1 MTSMNSSG
9 VLSSLNSTSALKIS
23 EGGVKRNANDAVAG
37 HQVHAD
43 GKRTEGSHICLLSL
57 SVSCGAK
64 GYCTRE
70 EWVERVSLSSGWEE
84 PWSCRRGR
92 HLSWAAIKK
101 SKHVKSFEKKKRE
114 TGSQEWK
121 RSQACQSKQVLTNKY
136 FCNWLVSLFCSDAFR
151 QEKRNRGE
159 LFALHKKAN

>member
-23 EGGVKRNANDAVAG
+23 EGGVKRNVNDAVAG

-43 GKRTEGSHICLLSL
+43 GKRTHIRLLSL
-57 SVSCGAK
+57 SVSCRAK

-92 HLSWAAIKK
+92 HLFWAAIKK
-101 SKHVKSFEKKKRE
+101 QKNMLSLLKKKRK
-114 TGSQEWK
+114 TDSQEWK
-121 RSQACQSKQVLTNKY
+121 SSQTCQSKQVLTKKY
-136 FCNWLVSLFCSDAFR
+136 FCNWLVSLFCSDAIR
-151 QEKRNRGE
+151 QEKRNRSE
-159 LFALHKKAN
+159 QFAWHKKAN